1 MHREAVASQLRETA
15 RSAVE
20 TVVTVLT
27 LAPRLRHRPADP
39 GRGRRARRDRLLG
52 GRHRPGRRGRHRHRG
67 HRGDQADHHG
77 QQHPDPVSSDSWIR
91 ALESRRCARD
101 APPTDAVTRS
111 SERPLGS
118 RAAGHR
124 RTDRR
129 RNDAGL
135 AEFVVCLPVFFLLV
149 IAGIQYA
156 LWSHASHLARA
167 AAEQGSQVASGYGS
181 TRAPA
186 PRRPTSFIAT
196 TGPGTLTNPQV
207 STSTL
212 SGDVAQVTVTGRAQA
227 LIPWLDLT
235 VSATSNAPI
244 QEYRTSG

>member
-1 MHREAVASQLRETA
+1 
-15 RSAVE
+15 
-20 TVVTVLT
+20 
-27 LAPRLRHRPADP
+27 
-39 GRGRRARRDRLLG
+39 
-52 GRHRPGRRGRHRHRG
+52 
-67 HRGDQADHHG
+67 
-77 QQHPDPVSSDSWIR
+77 
-91 ALESRRCARD
+91 
-101 APPTDAVTRS
+101 
-111 SERPLGS
+111 
-118 RAAGHR
+118 
-124 RTDRR
+124 
-129 RNDAGL
+129 L

-149 IAGIQYA
+149 IGGVQYA

-181 TRAPA
+181 TPMAGTQA
-186 PRRPTSFIAT
+186 AQSFIAT

-235 VSATSNAPI
+235 VSATSNAPR